1 MKRRELSR
9 TVQPASI
16 LKSAAPKTRLALIKE
31 LLARN
36 AAERRRVKFGLT
48 RIVDGGAQEPTA
60 SCSPTG
66 AAAEQEQAVNDVDP
80 TTAPD
85 TPPRAR
91 PEESELVLSSPEE
104 LEKKREAARVAA
116 CRANLQELTTQLCR
130 CTQLASRARNR
141 FRRLEPETRQEL
153 ELALHYQCTMEAI
166 LKNMMFSSRTVAQLE
181 TELPADRHEVARCCR
196 SLTQHLKNA
205 RKGSLRAANIRES
218 IDACELQ
225 HGHK

>member
-16 LKSAAPKTRLALIKE
+16 LKSAAPKTRLARIKE

-36 AAERRRVKFGLT
+36 AAERRRVKLGPT

-66 AAAEQEQAVNDVDP
+66 AAAQAVNDVDP
-80 TTAPD
+80 TTALD

-116 CRANLQELTTQLCR
+116 CGANLQELTTQLCR

-181 TELPADRHEVARCCR
+181 TELPADRQEVARCCR

-205 RKGSLRAANIRES
+205 LKGSLRAANIRDS